1 MYLEFFRLQR
11 PPFAITPDP
20 AFLYLSEQH
29 NESLAHLVYGVTR
42 GGGAGFVQLTGEVG
56 TGKTTLSRLFLQE
69 LPAQTH
75 AALIL
80 NPNQSPTELLI
91 SIFREFGLST
101 HGTKKQLDAMINR
114 LNEQLLKWWEAGENA
129 LVLID
134 EAQNLPRET
143 LEQLR
148 LLTNLETAEQKLL
161 QIILIGQPE
170 LKNTMSRKDLRQLAQ
185 RITTRF
191 HLQPLNK
198 SETQKYIQHRLSV
211 AASHKENRQ
220 PQPPIANIQA
230 LCLFTNPAIS
240 AIYGFSEGIPRLIN
254 VLCDRALL
262 VAYTAESPRVKYRHV
277 QQAITELHPEKK
289 QHLLGLYPAL
299 VLVVLLS
306 ISFLLVNR
314 YSNHDSET
322 TTSHVKPMVPALAES
337 TVEPIKAPPASIS
350 WQHYFRL
357 WQLDESILWPHPD
370 CPDISLTG
378 MACQHRQGNLNQ
390 IEALNTPVMLQLKN
404 QSLLLLIGLSENQ
417 AKIVDNQGQRLVSRQ
432 QINKQWLGSY
442 RVLWPIAPELIDD
455 TIANQ
460 QRWALS
466 VAQVL
471 SDHPSLNAAE
481 LSAWVMQ
488 FQQRNGLR
496 ADGII
501 GRETQMALALKAYDG
516 PQLQTNIENSD
527 VIHN

>member
-29 NESLAHLVYGVTR
+29 TESLAHLVYGVTR

-69 LPAQTH
+69 LPAETH

-114 LNEQLLKWWEAGENA
+114 LNEHLLKWWEAGENA

-148 LLTNLETAEQKLL
+148 LLTNLETTEQKLL

-170 LKNTMSRKDLRQLAQ
+170 LKDTMSRKDLRQLAQ

-198 SETQKYIQHRLSV
+198 SETEKYIQHRLSI
-211 AASHKENRQ
+211 AINPKENQ
-220 PQPPIANIQA
+220 TPQPPTANSQA
-230 LCLFTNPAIS
+230 LTLFTNPAI
-240 AIYGFSEGIPRLIN
+240 AAVYRFSEGIPRLIN

-262 VAYTAESPRVKYRHV
+262 VAYTAESTRVKYQHV
-277 QQAITELHPEKK
+277 QQAITELQPEKK
-289 QHLLGLYPAL
+289 RHLPRLYQALAL
-299 VLVVLLS
+299 VAVLLVS
-306 ISFLLVNR
+306 ILLFDKF
-314 YSNHDSET
+314 SNHVNET
-322 TTSHVKPMVPALAES
+322 ITSNVKPIIPVIAEN
-337 TVEPIKAPPASIS
+337 TIYPIKAPPASIS
-350 WQHYFRL
+350 WQNYFRL
-357 WQLDESILWPHPD
+357 WQLDETILWPHPD

-378 MACQHRQGNLNQ
+378 MACQHKQGNLNQ
-390 IEALNTPVMLQLKN
+390 IEALNTPVMLQLKD
-404 QSLLLLIGLSENQ
+404 QSLLLLLGLSENQ
-417 AKIVDNQGQRLVSRQ
+417 AKVLDSQGTRLTSRQ
-432 QINKQWLGSY
+432 QINKQWLGNY
-442 RVLWPIAPELIDD
+442 RVLWPIAAELIDD

-466 VAQVL
+466 VAQVI
-471 SDHPSLNAAE
+471 SDQPD
-481 LSAWVMQ
+481 LSAA
-488 FQQRNGLR
+488 GLP
-496 ADGII
+496 AWIW
-501 GRETQMALALKAYDG
+501 L
-516 PQLQTNIENSD
+516 
-527 VIHN
+527 

>member
-80 NPNQSPTELLI
+80 NPNQSPIELLI

-101 HGTKKQLDAMINR
+101 HGTKKQLDALINR
-114 LNEQLLKWWEAGENA
+114 LNEHLLKWWEAGESA

-170 LKNTMSRKDLRQLAQ
+170 LKNTMLRKDLRQLSQ
-185 RITTRF
+185 RITTRY

-198 SETQKYIQHRLSV
+198 IETKKYIQHRLSI
-211 AASHKENRQ
+211 AANQKQHRE
-220 PQPPIANIQA
+220 PQPPTANSQTLA
-230 LCLFTNPAIS
+230 LFSNPAIS
-240 AIYGFSEGIPRLIN
+240 AIYRFSEGIPRLIN

-262 VAYTAESPRVKYRHV
+262 VAYTGESPRVKFRHV
-277 QQAITELHPEKK
+277 QQAISELQPEKK
-289 QHLLGLYPAL
+289 PAIPGFYPVLILAVLAL
-299 VLVVLLS
+299 VSIFLFKSYSSYQNKQITSPENAVLVAPS
-306 ISFLLVNR
+306 Q
-314 YSNHDSET
+314 T
-322 TTSHVKPMVPALAES
+322 T
-337 TVEPIKAPPASIS
+337 EPIKAPPTTIS
-350 WQHYFRL
+350 WQHYFSL
-357 WQLDESILWPHPD
+357 WQLDESILWPQSN

-378 MACQHRQGNLNQ
+378 MACQQKQGNLKQ
-390 IEALNTPVMLQLKN
+390 IETLNTPVMLQL
-404 QSLLLLIGLSENQ
+404 QDQTMLLLLGLSENQ
-417 AKIVDNQGQRLVSRQ
+417 ALIIDQQGQRLVPRQ
-432 QINKQWLGSY
+432 LINKQWLGSY
-442 RVLWPIAPELIDD
+442 RILWPIAPELIDD

-471 SDHPSLNAAE
+471 SDRPHLTAAQLPS
-481 LSAWVMQ
+481 WIKQ
-488 FQQRNGLR
+488 FQQQNGLL

-501 GRETQMALALKAYDG
+501 GSETQMALALKAYDG
-516 PQLQTNIENSD
+516 PQLQHIIENSD
-527 VIHN
+527 VIDN